1 MLKNPAKACQDTF
14 IDSSNSKQLPMSDE
28 QVEKYIHVFF
38 KNSPRANNGTAP
50 TFEWLQF
57 LEMFNEQQN
66 HYILTEQ
73 QKKAIKPYCIQNPD
87 LEMTPEEFVKLLA
100 IIRHEATVEE
110 RRPRANSSTPSA
122 RRLFDSRPRSSR
134 LISSKSAT
142 TYYDDR
148 ASTNHPDDN
157 LNHMSDRTRESD
169 FNDENNNNDHD
180 MSLVKRLRK
189 EKSIAA
195 RQARGYESRIEHLN
209 KEHSE
214 RIMQVQTRLENM
226 QIEAE
231 QQKQLLADQKLKEK
245 DKIEKIVELKSQNAE
260 YEKLHALA
268 VKKLQKKTEELELLK
283 EELHSLQ
290 ETHNM
295 TLSQLESAEIQAKE
309 MLRVHEREKADFHM
323 KLDQEKRQTLDARH
337 ALEAQQNENVKLMEL
352 IDRQKFDLD
361 EARSGVRYYSNASP
375 PSLNKKES
383 STTAT
388 SSQDID
394 QTEHTFAHEEIKT
407 KYLKKLELL
416 QQQRDDFE
424 QQLAAA
430 HDKLKEEQAAAA
442 LIQETQRVKI
452 QDLSIGFDQQL
463 GLIDSIRQSMNTNQ
477 PGQGNKLYVGLT
489 IIPWVFLF
497 YHLLLIMFYY
507 VVELT
512 QTQVPQV
519 YPLSLPRFLDEIF
532 FKYMQSSS

>member
-1 MLKNPAKACQDTF
+1 
-14 IDSSNSKQLPMSDE
+14 
-28 QVEKYIHVFF
+28 
-38 KNSPRANNGTAP
+38 
-50 TFEWLQF
+50 
-57 LEMFNEQQN
+57 MFNEQQN

-87 LEMTPEEFVKLLA
+87 LEMTPEEFIKLLA

-110 RRPRANSSTPSA
+110 RRPRATSSTPAA

-148 ASTNHPDDN
+148 ASTNHPDDS
-157 LNHMSDRTRESD
+157 LHHMSDRTRESD

-180 MSLVKRLRK
+180 ISLAKRLRK
-189 EKSIAA
+189 EKSVAA
-195 RQARGYESRIEHLN
+195 RQAREYELRIEHLN

-214 RIMQVQTRLENM
+214 RILQVQTRLESM

-231 QQKQLLADQKLKEK
+231 QQKQLLADQKLREK

-268 VKKLQKKTEELELLK
+268 VKKLQKKTEELDLLK
-283 EELHSLQ
+283 EELHILKEAHSI
-290 ETHNM
+290 TV
-295 TLSQLESAEIQAKE
+295 SQLESTEIQAKE
-309 MLRVHEREKADFHM
+309 MLRVHEKEKADFHM

-361 EARSGVRYYSNASP
+361 EARSGLRYYSNNSP
-375 PSLNKKES
+375 LLDKKA
-383 STTAT
+383 STTAA
-388 SSQDID
+388 SSSHDID
-394 QTEHTFAHEEIKT
+394 ENEQSFAHEEIEA

-416 QQQRDDFE
+416 KQERDNYE
-424 QQLAAA
+424 QQLTAAR
-430 HDKLKEEQAAAA
+430 DKLKEEQAAAA
-442 LIQETQRVKI
+442 LIQATQREKI
-452 QDLSIGFDQQL
+452 QDLSNGFDQQL
-463 GLIDSIRQSMNTNQ
+463 GLMDSIRQNINTSQ
-477 PGQGNKLYVGLT
+477 PGQGNKLYAGLS
-489 IIPWVFLF
+489 IIPWLFLF

-507 VVELT
+507 VLELT
-512 QTQVPQV
+512 QTGPPQV
-519 YPLSLPRFLDEIF
+519 YPLSFSRFLDELF
-532 FKYMQSSS
+532 FKYLQRSS